1 MGLNSEC
8 DIRVKP
14 NRRQFYAVVNAADL
28 GAEDNLPIRLMPG
41 LERRLKAEQVGEVR
55 FDAFTRGR
63 YATDASHYQIM
74 PLGVVTPRTIEE
86 AERAIGIC
94 RAEGVPV
101 TARGGGT
108 SQAGQ
113 TVNHGLVVDC
123 SRYLDSVLDLDVA
136 GRRCVVEPGIVLDE
150 LNRKLKSSGLWFPVD
165 ISTASRAT
173 IGGMVGN
180 NSCGARS
187 LRYGNTRENVLSID
201 AMLADGARAHFGRIG
216 DSGVNVPPDLV
227 RDLLAIAAREAG
239 EIERRFPKVQ
249 RRVGGYNL
257 DALVPGRNDINLAH
271 ILVGSEGTLA
281 FSTKIELKL
290 SPLLGRRAVG
300 ACHFGSF
307 HEAMKAAQHIVALG
321 PIAVELIDR
330 TMLGLAA
337 DIAMFKPT
345 VTAFLRGDPEA
356 ILFVEFAEEDWDENL
371 RRLKRL
377 GELLG
382 DLGIAWDHSG
392 AKWGGVV
399 EVLDPKLQAGITE
412 VRTAGLNIMMSMKE
426 AGKPVSFVEDCAV
439 PLEHL
444 ADYTARLTEVFER
457 NGTRGTWYAHAAVG
471 CLHVRPVLNLRL
483 DKDVRAMRAIAED
496 AFAMVREY
504 KGSHSGEHGD
514 GIVRSEFHEAMF
526 GAELVH
532 AFEEVKD
539 RFDPRG
545 LYNPGKIVRAPKFD
559 DRGNFRYSPD
569 YRAEAITSA
578 LDWSAY
584 SGAGG
589 GFQGAVEM
597 CNNNGACR
605 ALSGGVMCPS
615 YRVTRDERDVTRGRA
630 NTLRLAITGQL
641 GPDALTS
648 DAMAETLKLCV
659 SCKACRRECPTGVDM
674 ARMKI
679 EVLRTRSEKFGL
691 SLHDRLVGYLP
702 RYAPTAA
709 KLSWLL
715 NLRDAIPGA
724 AKLSETISGFS
735 AQRSLPK
742 WRPDWFDESNSSWP
756 GSSRPSTS
764 FSKQDVDARHKA
776 GHDGGASGDVILFA
790 DTFNR
795 YFEREN
801 IDAAL
806 AVLAAAGYRVTV
818 AAPADGS
825 RPLCCGRTFL
835 SVGKVAEA
843 RQEMERTLIALA
855 PFAAADTP
863 IIGLEPSCLFS
874 FRDEIPSLLK
884 SETARQVAGHALLF
898 EEFLAREAAAGK
910 LNLPLAP
917 TKKRALLHGHCH
929 QKSFDTMA
937 AVTAALKLIPDLDVE
952 AIESSCC
959 GMAGAFGYHA
969 DTIGVSRA
977 IGELSLLPAVR
988 KAPEDAIIVAD
999 GTSCRHQIKDGAGR
1013 EAMHVARVLAMSLG

>member
-1 MGLNSEC
+1 
-8 DIRVKP
+8 
-14 NRRQFYAVVNAADL
+14 
-28 GAEDNLPIRLMPG
+28 MPG
-41 LERRLKAEQVGEVR
+41 LERRLKAEQVGDVH

-74 PLGVVTPRTIEE
+74 PLGVVTPRTMEE

-94 RAEGVPV
+94 RTVGVAV
-101 TARGGGT
+101 TPRGGGT

-113 TVNHGLVVDC
+113 TVNDALIVDC
-123 SRYLDSVLDLDVA
+123 SPHLNRVIAVDRD
-136 GRRCVVEPGIVLDE
+136 GRRAVVEPGIVLDE
-150 LNRKLKSSGLWFPVD
+150 LNRALKPTGLWFPVD

-201 AMLADGARAHFGRIG
+201 AMLADGTNAHFGRLG
-216 DSGVNVPPDLV
+216 DSTVNVPRGLV
-227 RDLLAIAAREAG
+227 RDLLAIAAREAD

-271 ILVGSEGTLA
+271 LLVGSEGTLA

-307 HEAMKAAQHIVALG
+307 HTAMQAAQHIVKLG

-330 TMLGLAA
+330 TMLGLAR
-337 DIAMFKPT
+337 DIAMFRPT
-345 VTAFLRGDPEA
+345 VDAFLRGDPEA
-356 ILFVEFAEEDWDENL
+356 ILFVEFAEDDWDENL
-371 RRLKRL
+371 RRLKQL
-377 GELLG
+377 GALMG
-382 DLGIAWDHSG
+382 DLGLAWDKSG
-392 AKWGGVV
+392 AQWGGVV
-399 EVLDPKLQAGITE
+399 EVLDTKLQAGITE
-412 VRTAGLNIMMSMKE
+412 VRTAGLNIMMSMKD
-426 AGKPVSFVEDCAV
+426 AGKPISFVEDCAV
-439 PLEHL
+439 PLDHL
-444 ADYTARLTEVFER
+444 ADYTARLTEIFEK

-483 DKDVRAMRAIAED
+483 DKDVRAMRAIAEE

-514 GIVRSEFHEAMF
+514 GIVRSEFHEKMF
-526 GAELVH
+526 GGELVQ
-532 AFEEVKD
+532 AFGEVKD

-545 LYNPGKIVRAPKFD
+545 LFNPGKIVRAPHFD
-559 DRGNFRYSPD
+559 DRNLLRYGPG
-569 YRAEAITSA
+569 YRGEDMATA

-584 SGAGG
+584 PGAGG

-605 ALSGGVMCPS
+605 ALAGGVMCPS
-615 YRVTRDERDVTRGRA
+615 YRVTLNERDVTRGRA

-641 GPDALTS
+641 GPDAFTS
-648 DAMAETLKLCV
+648 DEMAETLKLCV

-679 EVLRTRSEKFGL
+679 EFLRARTEKFGL

-702 RYAPTAA
+702 RYAPAA
-709 KLSWLL
+709 AQLSWLM
-715 NLRDAIPGA
+715 NLRDSIPGA
-724 AKLSETISGFS
+724 AKLSELVAGFS
-735 AQRSLPK
+735 AQRTLPK
-742 WRPDWFDESNSSWP
+742 WRTDWF
-756 GSSRPSTS
+756 
-764 FSKQDVDARHKA
+764 KDVD
-776 GHDGGASGDVILFA
+776 DGDGSGREVVLFA

-795 YFEREN
+795 YFERDN
-801 IDAAL
+801 IDAAI
-806 AVLAAAGYRVTV
+806 AVLAAAGYRVRS
-818 AAPADGS
+818 ARPPDGG

-835 SVGKVAEA
+835 SVGKVDEA
-843 RQEMERTLIALA
+843 RREAERTLAALA
-855 PFAAADTP
+855 PFVAAGTP
-863 IIGLEPSCLFS
+863 VIGLEPSCLFS
-874 FRDEIPSLLK
+874 FRDEILALVK
-884 SETARQVAGHALLF
+884 SDAARQAADSAILF
-898 EEFLAREAAAGK
+898 EEFLVREAQAGK
-910 LNLPLAP
+910 LNLPLKPAN
-917 TKKRALLHGHCH
+917 KRALLHGHCH

-937 AVTAALKLIPDLDVE
+937 AVAAALKLVPDLEVE
-952 AIESSCC
+952 PIESSCC
-959 GMAGAFGYHA
+959 GMAGSFGYHA

-977 IGELSLLPAVR
+977 MGELSLLPAVR
-988 KAPEDAIIVAD
+988 KAPADAIIIAD
-999 GTSCRHQIKDGAGR
+999 GTSCRHQIKDGTGR